1 MFATGK
7 PFSNLSRISNS
18 CMKAS
23 VTCFCF
29 ATSLLY
35 TSLVFIQI
43 LLTFFISDYIMF
55 NCGRC
60 NFAVETEEVMTTHC
74 LENHGV
80 NHVNNYF
87 KRGAKSI
94 AKKVTLEETIT
105 KLARFSFI

>member
-1 MFATGK
+1 
-7 PFSNLSRISNS
+7 
-18 CMKAS
+18 
-23 VTCFCF
+23 
-29 ATSLLY
+29 
-35 TSLVFIQI
+35 
-43 LLTFFISDYIMF
+43 MF

-105 KLARFSFI
+105 KLASRGHRCTKADAEPEEESVVEVEVAPSKTSKRGAKSKAKKVPGDETITKLVYV